1 MKKAIAIFSGL
12 GSSIIPGLQR
22 GTRTL
27 EKLIDKLG
35 EPGAEHYVWNE
46 YSAVADEIIKQRPD
60 RVALIGH
67 SNGVVACAEIAQS
80 MLRLAGLK
88 VHYIGAIDPTAAD
101 FPTFG
106 SNVYFLE
113 EFHASSGWPAIVR
126 RLTRGRNG
134 ACRKDAG
141 FNGIHR
147 LHYVRASHVGCASH
161 KDVHA
166 TIIASVK
173 EAMK

>member
-35 EPGAEHYVWNE
+35 EPGAEHYIHYEWPE
-46 YSAVADEIIKQRPD
+46 VADKIIKERPD
-60 RVALIGH
+60 RVALLGH
-67 SNGVVACAEIAQS
+67 SQGVLAIAHVAQR
-80 MLRLAGLK
+80 LRLAGIK
-88 VHYIGAIDPTAAD
+88 VHYIGALDPTAAD
-101 FPTFG
+101 FPMFG

-113 EFHASSGWPAIVR
+113 EFHASSGWPAITR

-147 LHYVRASHVGCASH
+147 LHYVRASHVGLASDSEVH
-161 KDVHA
+161 KQV
-166 TIIASVK
+166 IASVK

>member
-46 YSAVADEIIKQRPD
+46 WPKVADAIIKQKPD
-60 RVALIGH
+60 RVALLGH
-67 SNGVVACAEIAQS
+67 SNGVLAIANVAQR
-80 MLRLAGLK
+80 LRLAGIK
-88 VHYIGAIDPTAAD
+88 VHYIGALDPTAAD
-101 FPTFG
+101 FPMFG

-113 EFHASSGWPAIVR
+113 EFHASSGWPAITR
-126 RLTRGRNG
+126 RLTKGRNG

-147 LHYVRASHVGCASH
+147 LHYVRASHVGLASDSEVH
-161 KDVHA
+161 KQVI
-166 TIIASVK
+166 TSVK

>member
-1 MKKAIAIFSGL
+1 MGKAIAIFSGL

-27 EKLIDKLG
+27 ERYLDSLG
-35 EPGAEHYVWNE
+35 SESEHYVWNE
-46 YSAVADEIIKQRPD
+46 WQSVADNLIKQKPD

-67 SNGVVACAEIAQS
+67 SNGVLAIANVANR
-80 MLRLAGLK
+80 LRLAGIK

-101 FPTFG
+101 FPMFG

-113 EFHASSGWPAIVR
+113 EFHATSGWPAV
-126 RLTRGRNG
+126 TRWMTNGRNG
-134 ACRKDAG
+134 ACRKDQG

-147 LHYVRASHVGCASH
+147 LHYVRASHVGLASDSEVH
-161 KDVHA
+161 KQV
-166 TIIASVK
+166 IASVK

>member
-12 GSSIIPGLQR
+12 GSSIIIGLQR

-35 EPGAEHYVWNE
+35 EPGAEHYIHYEWPKV
-46 YSAVADEIIKQRPD
+46 VDEIIKQKPD
-60 RVALIGH
+60 RVALLGH
-67 SNGVVACAEIAQS
+67 SQGVLAIANVAQR
-80 MLRLAGLK
+80 LRLAGIK

-113 EFHASSGWPAIVR
+113 EFHASSGWPAMTR
-126 RLTRGRNG
+126 RWTRGRNG

-147 LHYVRASHVGCASH
+147 LHYVRASHVGCASD